1 MNKQLKGIK
10 LRLYP
15 NKSQE
20 KDLRQMCG
28 NSRFVW
34 NLLYDMQLKRYEN
47 NKDLY
52 EDSSEE
58 AKLKRSHITMS
69 AYAMCYL
76 LPQLK
81 IEYPF
86 LMISEASALQVV
98 SGQLYQAYQ
107 NFFRNPKHF
116 GLPNFK
122 SLKTNRLSY
131 TSCSSRIKI
140 AAKRYIRLP
149 KIGYIKVSKTDQLQ
163 DVKIKRYTVECDSTN
178 KWYISFQVE
187 FEPVELAKTGK
198 TIGID
203 VGLTDLAVYSD
214 GFKSGRF
221 LEKELTDKI
230 ERSQSVY
237 SKRRHYAKVKI
248 AMDNRNKVINPRTM
262 SDFSNVEKA
271 RVTKAKLQ
279 KHLANKRKDFLHKL
293 TTDLVRQYD
302 IIVIEDIKPQ
312 RMIISSSLA
321 KSITNSAWSMFR
333 AMLYYKCRWY
343 GRQLIAVSPN
353 YTSQECSNCH
363 HLDGKKTLDI
373 REWTCSRCGVHH
385 DRDINAAQNI
395 LNRGLATLN

>member
-1 MNKQLKGIK
+1 MTKQLKGIK

-28 NSRFVW
+28 NSRFLW

-52 EDSSEE
+52 EDPSEE
-58 AKLKRSHITMS
+58 SKLKRSRIVVS
-69 AYAMCYL
+69 AYQMNYL

-81 IEYPF
+81 KEYPF
-86 LMISEASALQVV
+86 LKLSDATALTAISD
-98 SGQLYQAYQ
+98 QLYKAYM

-116 GLPNFK
+116 GLPHFK
-122 SLKTNRLSY
+122 SLKTHRLSY
-131 TSCSSRIKI
+131 TGSLVSARV

-149 KIGYIKVSKTDQLQ
+149 KIGYIKVSKTDRLQ
-163 DVKIKRYTVECDSTN
+163 GLKIKRYTVECDSTN

-187 FEPVELAKTGK
+187 FEPLELAKTGK
-198 TIGID
+198 TVGID

-230 ERSQSVY
+230 DRAQSVY
-237 SKRRHYAKVKI
+237 SKRRNYAEVKI

-293 TTDLVRQYD
+293 TTDLVRNYD
-302 IIVIEDIKPQ
+302 VIVIEDIKAKK
-312 RMIISSSLA
+312 MIRKSHLA
-321 KSITNSAWSMFR
+321 KSISNAAWREFR
-333 AMLYYKCRWY
+333 LMLEYKCCWY
-343 GRQLIAVSPN
+343 DKHLIAVAPN

-363 HLDGKKTLDI
+363 HIDGKKTLNI
-373 REWTCSRCGVHH
+373 REWTCSKCDTRH

-395 LNRGLATLN
+395 LNRGLAILS

>member
-1 MNKQLKGIK
+1 MAIHRKGIK

-28 NSRFVW
+28 NSRFLW

-52 EDSSEE
+52 EDSSDE
-58 AKLKRSHITMS
+58 AKSRRVHVKMT
-69 AYAMCYL
+69 AYAMNYL

-81 IEYPF
+81 KEYPF
-86 LMISEASALQVV
+86 LKLSDATALTAV
-98 SGQLYQAYQ
+98 SGQLYKAYL

-122 SLKTNRLSY
+122 SLKTSRLSY
-131 TSCSSRIKI
+131 TGSLASVRV
-140 AAKRYIRLP
+140 AARRYIRLP
-149 KIGYIKVSKTDQLQ
+149 KIGYIKTSNTDRLQ
-163 DVKIKRYTVECDSTN
+163 DVKIKIYTVEYDATN

-187 FEPVELAKTGK
+187 FEPAELAKTGK
-198 TIGID
+198 TVGID

-221 LEKELTDKI
+221 LEKDLTDKI

-237 SKRRHYAKVKI
+237 SKRRHRAKVEI

-271 RVTKAKLQ
+271 RVAKAKLQ
-279 KHLANKRKDFLHKL
+279 KHLTNKRKDFLHKL
-293 TTDLVRQYD
+293 TTDLVRHYD
-302 IIVIEDIKPQ
+302 VIVIEDLSSK
-312 RMIISSSLA
+312 RMMRNSSLA
-321 KSITNSAWSMFR
+321 KSIANAAWREFR
-333 AMLYYKCRWY
+333 IMLEYKCRWY
-343 GRQLIAVSPN
+343 GKQLIAVSPN

-373 REWTCSRCGVHH
+373 REWTCSKCSTHH
-385 DRDINAAQNI
+385 DRDINAAKNI
-395 LNRGLATLN
+395 LNRGLAALS

>member
-1 MNKQLKGIK
+1 MTKQLKGIK

-20 KDLRQMCG
+20 KDLRQMSG
-28 NSRFVW
+28 NSRFLW

-52 EDSSEE
+52 EDSSDEV
-58 AKLKRSHITMS
+58 KLKRSHVTMS
-69 AYAMCYL
+69 AYAMNYL

-81 IEYPF
+81 NEYPF
-86 LMISEASALQVV
+86 LKLSDASALQVV

-107 NFFRNPKHF
+107 NFFKNPKHF

-140 AAKRYIRLP
+140 AARRYIRLP
-149 KIGYIKVSKTDQLQ
+149 KIGYIKVSKTDRLQ
-163 DVKIKRYTVECDSTN
+163 DVKIKRYTVECDSTT

-187 FEPVELAKTGK
+187 FEPVGLANTGK

-230 ERSQSVY
+230 DRAQSVY

-248 AMDNRNKVINPRTM
+248 AMDNRNKVIDPRTM

-293 TTDLVRQYD
+293 TTDLVRNYD
-302 IIVIEDIKPQ
+302 VIVIEDIKSQ
-312 RMIISSSLA
+312 RMMRNSALT
-321 KSITNSAWSMFR
+321 KSIANAAWREFR
-333 AMLYYKCRWY
+333 IMLEYKCRWY
-343 GRQLIAVSPN
+343 DKQLIVVSPS

-363 HLDGKKTLDI
+363 HIDGKKTLDV
-373 REWTCSRCGVHH
+373 REWTCSNCGAYH
-385 DRDINAAQNI
+385 DRDINAAKNI
-395 LNRGLATLN
+395 LNRGLATLS

>member
-1 MNKQLKGIK
+1 MTIYRKGIK

-20 KDLRQMCG
+20 KDLRQTCG

-58 AKLKRSHITMS
+58 AKLKRSYISMS
-69 AYAMCYL
+69 AYQMCYL

-81 IEYPF
+81 KEYPF
-86 LMISEASALQVV
+86 LKLSDSQSLLVV
-98 SGQLYQAYQ
+98 CDQLYKAYL

-122 SLKTNRLSY
+122 SLKTRRLSY
-131 TSCSSRIKI
+131 TGSSSRIRV

-149 KIGYIKVSKTDQLQ
+149 KIGYIKTSKTDRLQ
-163 DVKIKRYTVECDSTN
+163 DVKIKQYTVECDSTN
-178 KWYISFQVE
+178 RWYISLQVE
-187 FEPVELAKTGK
+187 FEPVELAKTGNK
-198 TIGID
+198 TGID
-203 VGLTDLAVYSD
+203 VGLTDLAVCSD

-221 LEKELTDKI
+221 LECYLENEIKFKQRI
-230 ERSQSVY
+230 H

-262 SDFSNVEKA
+262 SDFSNVEKS

-279 KHLANKRKDFLHKL
+279 KHLVNKRKDFLHKL
-293 TTDLVRQYD
+293 TTDLVRRYD
-302 IIVIEDIKPQ
+302 IIVIENINTKDMMQ
-312 RMIISSSLA
+312 HSSLA
-321 KSITNSAWSMFR
+321 KSIANAAWREFR
-333 AMLYYKCRWY
+333 TMLDYKCSWY
-343 GRQLIAVSPN
+343 GKKLIVVPPN

-363 HLDGKKTLDI
+363 HLDGKKPLDI
-373 REWTCSRCGVHH
+373 REWTCSKCGARH
-385 DRDINAAQNI
+385 DRDINSAKNI
-395 LNRGLATLN
+395 LNRGLTAIS

>member
-1 MNKQLKGIK
+1 MTEQIKDIK

-28 NSRFVW
+28 NSRFLW

-47 NKDLY
+47 NEDLY
-52 EDSSEE
+52 EDQSE
-58 AKLKRSHITMS
+58 AKSRRSHILMS
-69 AYAMCYL
+69 AYQMNYL

-81 IEYPF
+81 NEYPF
-86 LMISEASALQVV
+86 LKISEASALQVV

-107 NFFRNPKHF
+107 NFFKNPKHF

-122 SLKTNRLSY
+122 SLKTSRLSY
-131 TSCSSRIKI
+131 TSCSIRIKI
-140 AAKRYIRLP
+140 VAKRYIRLP
-149 KIGYIKVSKTDQLQ
+149 KIGYIKVSKTDRLR
-163 DVKIKRYTVECDSTN
+163 DAKIKRYTVECDSTN

-187 FEPVELAKTGK
+187 FEPVELAKTGES
-198 TIGID
+198 IGID

-214 GFKSGRF
+214 DFKSGRF
-221 LEKELTDKI
+221 LEKELTDKV

-279 KHLANKRKDFLHKL
+279 KHLANKRQDFLHKL
-293 TTDLVRQYD
+293 TTDLVRNYD
-302 IIVIEDIKPQ
+302 VIVIEDIKTKKMM
-312 RMIISSSLA
+312 RNSHLA
-321 KSITNSAWSMFR
+321 KSIANAAWREFR
-333 AMLYYKCRWY
+333 YMLEYKCRWY
-343 GRQLIAVSPN
+343 GKQLIAVSPN

-373 REWTCSRCGVHH
+373 REWTCSNCGSHH
-385 DRDINAAQNI
+385 DRDINAAKNI
-395 LNRGLATLN
+395 LNRGLATLS

>member
-1 MNKQLKGIK
+1 MTKQLKGIK

-47 NKDLY
+47 NEDLY

-98 SGQLYQAYQ
+98 SDQLYKAYR

-187 FEPVELAKTGK
+187 FEPAESAKTGK
-198 TIGID
+198 TVGVD

-302 IIVIEDIKPQ
+302 IIVIEDIKSQ
-312 RMIISSSLA
+312 RMMRTSSLA
-321 KSITNSAWSMFR
+321 KSIANAAWREFR
-333 AMLYYKCRWY
+333 IMLDYKCRWY
-343 GRQLIAVSPN
+343 GKQLIAVSPN

-363 HLDGKKTLDI
+363 HIDGKKTLDI
-373 REWTCSRCGVHH
+373 REWTCSKCSTHH
-385 DRDINAAQNI
+385 DRDINAAKNI
-395 LNRGLATLN
+395 LNRGLTTLS

>member
-1 MNKQLKGIK
+1 MTKQLKGVK

-52 EDSSEE
+52 EDPSEE
-58 AKLKRSHITMS
+58 SKLKRLHVVMN
-69 AYAMCYL
+69 AYQMCYL

-81 IEYPF
+81 NEYHF
-86 LMISEASALQVV
+86 LKASDASSLQVV
-98 SGQLYQAYQ
+98 CDNLFKTYQ

-122 SLKTNRLSY
+122 SLKSSRLSY
-131 TSCSSRIKI
+131 TGMSTARAVAKHYIKLC
-140 AAKRYIRLP
+140 KL
-149 KIGYIKVSKTDQLQ
+149 GYIKVSKTDRLQ
-163 DVKIKRYTVECDSTN
+163 GLKIKRYTVEHDSTN
-178 KWYISFQVE
+178 RWYISFQVE

-198 TIGID
+198 VVGID
-203 VGLTDLAVYSD
+203 VGLTDLAVYSN

-221 LEKELTDKI
+221 LDKELTDKI
-230 ERSQSVY
+230 ERSQRVY

-248 AMDNRNKVINPRTM
+248 AMDNRNKVIDPRTM

-279 KHLANKRKDFLHKL
+279 KHSANKRKDFLHKL

-302 IIVIEDIKPQ
+302 VIVIEDIKAKKMM
-312 RMIISSSLA
+312 RNSHLA
-321 KSITNSAWSMFR
+321 KSIANAAWREFR
-333 AMLYYKCRWY
+333 TILDYKCRWY
-343 GRQLIAVSPN
+343 GKQLIVVSPN
-353 YTSQECSNCH
+353 YTSQECSDCH
-363 HLDGKKTLDI
+363 NLDGKKTLDI
-373 REWTCSRCGVHH
+373 REWTCSKCGARH

-395 LNRGLATLN
+395 LNRGLTALS

>member
-1 MNKQLKGIK
+1 MTKHLKGIK
-10 LRLYP
+10 LRIYP

-58 AKLKRSHITMS
+58 AKSRRSHIMMT
-69 AYAMCYL
+69 AYQMNYL

-81 IEYPF
+81 KEYPF
-86 LMISEASALQVV
+86 LKLSDASALQVV
-98 SGQLYQAYQ
+98 SDQLHKAYQ
-107 NFFRNPKHF
+107 NFFKNPKHF

-122 SLKTNRLSY
+122 SLKTSRLSY
-131 TSCSSRIKI
+131 TCSLSRVRV
-140 AAKRYIRLP
+140 AAKRYIRLS
-149 KIGYIKVSKTDQLQ
+149 KIGYIKVSKVDRLK

-187 FEPVELAKTGK
+187 FEPAESAKTGK
-198 TIGID
+198 IVGID

-221 LEKELTDKI
+221 LEKDLTTKI

-248 AMDNRNKVINPRTM
+248 AMDNRNKVINPRMM

-279 KHLANKRKDFLHKL
+279 KHLADKRKDFLHKL
-293 TTDLVRQYD
+293 TTDLVRNFD
-302 IIVIEDIKPQ
+302 VIVIEDLKTKK
-312 RMIISSSLA
+312 MIRNSSLA
-321 KSITNSAWSMFR
+321 KSITNAAWREFR
-333 AMLYYKCRWY
+333 TMLDYKCRWY
-343 GRQLIAVSPN
+343 GKQLIAVSPN

-363 HLDGKKTLDI
+363 HIDGKKTLDI
-373 REWTCSRCGVHH
+373 REWACSKCSTHH
-385 DRDINAAQNI
+385 DRDINAAKNI
-395 LNRGLATLN
+395 LNRGLAALS